1 MGKKV
6 LALLLAVLTVGQ
18 SFSLTSFA
26 VSDSNAQQSSTVS
39 GESAVKIS
47 SSGSTKTFDI
57 KLTKDDIQR
66 LSSKEYLSSVSQ
78 AVYADGKNLNAI
90 DLTKG
95 YTLDS
100 EKFDLRNVNGKSYT
114 TPVRAQA
121 PFGTC
126 WSFATIA
133 ALESSILGAG
143 LNGADGKKADT
154 KTLDLSEKQIAWFS
168 AMPLKDPSN
177 PQNGEGQ
184 FIGGDLSDPKSLT
197 SFMNRGGNSTFSE
210 YALMQ
215 GIGPSHES
223 SAEEFEYHGK
233 EKTVVSR
240 WMDGSMQ
247 KYSYSDTDDWSSSND
262 LRYVSDYSVTESHNL
277 PKTGNVDEYGY
288 YTYHPEGTEA
298 IKQELLNL
306 RGVQVSFWAD
316 TSMPGQEGDGHYLS
330 SDWAHYT
337 YVATGTNH
345 AVTIVGWDDNYPK
358 ENFIEGSLEMV
369 MRDGKT
375 VTIDKQPPA
384 NGAWLVKNSWGSAEN
399 EFPNKAAGSWGI
411 EENGKH
417 TGYFWLSYYD
427 KSLAVS
433 NPVSFVVQEDDTT
446 INNIDQHDYMPV
458 VNAVSGRFDDK
469 RIMANRFYAKHNE
482 ILRQVMCYTS
492 EPNVEVTYEI
502 YLLDDFADKPVEGI
516 KVAAKTIK
524 YAYKGFHKEN
534 VSDFDILFDVS
545 GDGSNDIRISQYQ
558 EYSIAVT
565 QKAEDGKYLV
575 NFPLAS
581 DSESGDASFKG
592 IINRQESYV
601 YYDDYWNDY
610 KDDTDLRQEMLKQ
623 ILDGQEPPI
632 DANTY
637 DNFPIKGFTQVLE
650 NDTIFNITNNGTVY
664 YGTKEHNSNTMRL
677 VIHSSGDG
685 IPSFGES
692 DVTWGIMP
700 FDHDK
705 QDVYLTGERI
715 SGDPTRYTV
724 TAKKADEDTTRVY
737 ITIKGIGTVSTHV
750 STWTRAFLYIDFP
763 FNGTGDVRVF
773 PYTGSEVKPCTGVS
787 GPIEVEPFIE
797 GEDFELTYRDNI
809 KCGLAKVD
817 AKPMGDNVS
826 PASFG
831 KETFV
836 IVPAKPVIKNAKAD
850 GSKLVVEVE
859 DQSESNPSGY
869 RLQYRV
875 KGETEWQ
882 ETLSKG
888 TSPIV
893 IAYGV
898 DAGRTYEVRVS
909 GYTEIPMDRE
919 DRWYGDLINYGEASE
934 ISEIKTQTISPIV
947 RTAGNNRF
955 GTAAEIAK
963 DSFVHADTVVLAYGM
978 DYADAL
984 AGVSLAKKL
993 SAPILLTNTDSLPR
1007 ETTNTIEMLGA
1018 KNVVILGG
1026 EGVVSNNVEKTLKE
1040 QGLTTKRIAG
1050 KTRFA
1055 TAVEIAKQISDTP
1068 EDIFFVYAQNYA
1080 DALSVS
1086 SPAAIKG
1093 APVVYL
1099 TTDGELNA
1107 DTAAYLAELKEE
1119 ECVKNAYVIGGE
1131 GVISDDMM
1139 NKAAQALGLEKAERI
1154 AGNNRYQ
1161 TCIAVNEK
1169 FKDVLT
1175 SDTVCIATGKDFP
1188 DALAGGVFAALYKA
1202 PLVLVADKLTEEQ
1215 TQYIGAKKAMRFITF
1230 GGKSVVPDDVMAA
1243 AYRAGK

>member
-458 VNAVSGRFDDK
+458 VNAVSGRF
-469 RIMANRFYAKHNE
+469 
-482 ILRQVMCYTS
+482 
-492 EPNVEVTYEI
+492 NV
-502 YLLDDFADKPVEGI
+502 
-516 KVAAKTIK
+516 
-524 YAYKGFHKEN
+524 
-534 VSDFDILFDVS
+534 
-545 GDGSNDIRISQYQ
+545 
-558 EYSIAVT
+558 
-565 QKAEDGKYLV
+565 
-575 NFPLAS
+575 
-581 DSESGDASFKG
+581 
-592 IINRQESYV
+592 
-601 YYDDYWNDY
+601 
-610 KDDTDLRQEMLKQ
+610 
-623 ILDGQEPPI
+623 
-632 DANTY
+632 
-637 DNFPIKGFTQVLE
+637 
-650 NDTIFNITNNGTVY
+650 
-664 YGTKEHNSNTMRL
+664 
-677 VIHSSGDG
+677 
-685 IPSFGES
+685 
-692 DVTWGIMP
+692 
-700 FDHDK
+700 
-705 QDVYLTGERI
+705 
-715 SGDPTRYTV
+715 
-724 TAKKADEDTTRVY
+724 
-737 ITIKGIGTVSTHV
+737 
-750 STWTRAFLYIDFP
+750 FL
-763 FNGTGDVRVF
+763 
-773 PYTGSEVKPCTGVS
+773 
-787 GPIEVEPFIE
+787 
-797 GEDFELTYRDNI
+797 
-809 KCGLAKVD
+809 
-817 AKPMGDNVS
+817 
-826 PASFG
+826 
-831 KETFV
+831 
-836 IVPAKPVIKNAKAD
+836 
-850 GSKLVVEVE
+850 
-859 DQSESNPSGY
+859 
-869 RLQYRV
+869 
-875 KGETEWQ
+875 
-882 ETLSKG
+882 
-888 TSPIV
+888 
-893 IAYGV
+893 
-898 DAGRTYEVRVS
+898 
-909 GYTEIPMDRE
+909 
-919 DRWYGDLINYGEASE
+919 
-934 ISEIKTQTISPIV
+934 
-947 RTAGNNRF
+947 
-955 GTAAEIAK
+955 
-963 DSFVHADTVVLAYGM
+963 
-978 DYADAL
+978 
-984 AGVSLAKKL
+984 
-993 SAPILLTNTDSLPR
+993 
-1007 ETTNTIEMLGA
+1007 
-1018 KNVVILGG
+1018 
-1026 EGVVSNNVEKTLKE
+1026 
-1040 QGLTTKRIAG
+1040 
-1050 KTRFA
+1050 
-1055 TAVEIAKQISDTP
+1055 
-1068 EDIFFVYAQNYA
+1068 
-1080 DALSVS
+1080 
-1086 SPAAIKG
+1086 
-1093 APVVYL
+1093 
-1099 TTDGELNA
+1099 
-1107 DTAAYLAELKEE
+1107 
-1119 ECVKNAYVIGGE
+1119 
-1131 GVISDDMM
+1131 
-1139 NKAAQALGLEKAERI
+1139 
-1154 AGNNRYQ
+1154 
-1161 TCIAVNEK
+1161 
-1169 FKDVLT
+1169 
-1175 SDTVCIATGKDFP
+1175 
-1188 DALAGGVFAALYKA
+1188 
-1202 PLVLVADKLTEEQ
+1202 
-1215 TQYIGAKKAMRFITF
+1215 
-1230 GGKSVVPDDVMAA
+1230 
-1243 AYRAGK
+1243 